1 MKYQKIYLSGIVKNF
16 PNIFLSLGSN
26 IGDKKLNITNAL
38 FELSEYVN
46 IKKVSSLYESDPLLF
61 EDQDN
66 FYNLVIE
73 IEYEETALDLLNII
87 KNIEIKLGRQ
97 STFRYGPRVIDIDI
111 LFFNNQ
117 VIQEENLTI
126 PHYDWH
132 NRKFVVEPLSE
143 LINQKILI
151 DESNIINQNIKNIG
165 NIIY

>member
-26 IGDKKLNITNAL
+26 IGDKKLNITKAL
-38 FELSEYVN
+38 SELSEYVN

-87 KNIEIKLGRQ
+87 KNIEIKIGRQ
-97 STFRYGPRVIDIDI
+97 STFRYGPRIIDIDI

-117 VIQEENLTI
+117 VIKEENLTI

-132 NRKFVVEPLSE
+132 NRRFVVEPLSE

-151 DESNIINQNIKNIG
+151 DESNILNQNIKNIG

>member
-1 MKYQKIYLSGIVKNF
+1 MKNF

-26 IGDKKLNITNAL
+26 IGDKKLNLINAL
-38 FELSEYVN
+38 SELSEYVN

-61 EDQDN
+61 ENQDN
-66 FYNLVIE
+66 FYNIVIE
-73 IEYEETALDLLNII
+73 IEYEETAYDLLNII

-97 STFRYGPRVIDIDI
+97 TTFRYGPRIIDIDI

-117 VIQEENLTI
+117 IIQEENLTI

-143 LINQKILI
+143 LINQQILI
-151 DESNIINQNIKNIG
+151 DQRNISNQNIKNIG

>member
-1 MKYQKIYLSGIVKNF
+1 MKNF
-16 PNIFLSLGSN
+16 HNIFLSLGSN
-26 IGDKKLNITNAL
+26 IGDKKLNIKNAL
-38 FELSEYVN
+38 SVLSEYVN

-61 EDQDN
+61 ENQDN

-73 IEYEETALDLLNII
+73 IEFEKSAVDLLNII

-97 STFRYGPRVIDIDI
+97 KTFRYGPRIIDIDI

-117 VIQEENLTI
+117 IIQEENLTV

-143 LINQKILI
+143 LLGQEKLI
-151 DESNIINQNIKNIG
+151 DEINISNQNIKNIG
-165 NIIY
+165 KIIY

>member
-151 DESNIINQNIKNIG
+151 DESNILNQNIKNIG

>member
-38 FELSEYVN
+38 SELSEYVI

-87 KNIEIKLGRQ
+87 KNIENKLGRQ
-97 STFRYGPRVIDIDI
+97 STFRYGPRIIDIDI

-143 LINQKILI
+143 LINQKILN
-151 DESNIINQNIKNIG
+151 DETNILNQNIKNIG

>member
-1 MKYQKIYLSGIVKNF
+1 MKYQKIYLLGIVKNF

-38 FELSEYVN
+38 SELSEYVI

-61 EDQDN
+61 ENQDK

-87 KNIEIKLGRQ
+87 KNIENKLGRQ
-97 STFRYGPRVIDIDI
+97 STFRYGPRIIDIDI

-143 LINQKILI
+143 LINQKILN
-151 DESNIINQNIKNIG
+151 DETNILNQNIKNIG

>member
-38 FELSEYVN
+38 SELSEYVI

-151 DESNIINQNIKNIG
+151 DESNILNQNIKNIG

>member
-1 MKYQKIYLSGIVKNF
+1 MKNF

-26 IGDKKLNITNAL
+26 IGDKKLNLINAL
-38 FELSEYVN
+38 NELSEYVN

-61 EDQDN
+61 ENQDN
-66 FYNLVIE
+66 FYNIVIE
-73 IEYEETALDLLNII
+73 IEYEETAYDLLNII

-97 STFRYGPRVIDIDI
+97 TTFRYGPRIIDIDI

-117 VIQEENLTI
+117 IIQEENLTI

-143 LINQKILI
+143 LINQQILI
-151 DESNIINQNIKNIG
+151 DERIISNQNIKNIG

>member
-1 MKYQKIYLSGIVKNF
+1 MKYQKIYLLGIVKNF

-38 FELSEYVN
+38 SELSEYVI

-87 KNIEIKLGRQ
+87 KNIENKLGRQ
-97 STFRYGPRVIDIDI
+97 STFRYGPRIIDIDI

-143 LINQKILI
+143 LINQKILN
-151 DESNIINQNIKNIG
+151 DETNILNQNIKNIG

>member
-61 EDQDN
+61 ENQDK

-87 KNIEIKLGRQ
+87 KNIENKLGRQ
-97 STFRYGPRVIDIDI
+97 STFRYGPRIIDIDI

-143 LINQKILI
+143 LINQKILN
-151 DESNIINQNIKNIG
+151 DETNILNQNIKNIG

>member
-38 FELSEYVN
+38 IELSEYVN

>member
-26 IGDKKLNITNAL
+26 IGDKKLNLINAL
-38 FELSEYVN
+38 SELSEYVN

-61 EDQDN
+61 ENQDN

-73 IEYEETALDLLNII
+73 IEYEETAYDLLNII

-97 STFRYGPRVIDIDI
+97 TTFRYGPRIIDIDI

-117 VIQEENLTI
+117 IIQEENLTI

-143 LINQKILI
+143 LINQQILI
-151 DESNIINQNIKNIG
+151 DERNISNQNIKNIG

>member
-1 MKYQKIYLSGIVKNF
+1 VKNF

-26 IGDKKLNITNAL
+26 IGDKKLNIKNAL
-38 FELSEYVN
+38 SVLSEYVN
-46 IKKVSSLYESDPLLF
+46 IKKVSSLYESDQLLF
-61 EDQDN
+61 ENQDN

-73 IEYEETALDLLNII
+73 IEFEKSAVDLLNII

-97 STFRYGPRVIDIDI
+97 KTFRYGPRIIDIDI

-117 VIQEENLTI
+117 IIQEENLTV

-143 LINQKILI
+143 LLGQEKLI
-151 DESNIINQNIKNIG
+151 DEINISNQNIKNIG
-165 NIIY
+165 KIIY

>member
-1 MKYQKIYLSGIVKNF
+1 MKNF

-26 IGDKKLNITNAL
+26 IGDKKLNLINAL
-38 FELSEYVN
+38 CELSEYVN

-61 EDQDN
+61 ENQDN

-73 IEYEETALDLLNII
+73 IEFEKSAVDLLNII

-97 STFRYGPRVIDIDI
+97 KTFRYGPRIIDIDI

-117 VIQEENLTI
+117 IIQEENLTV

-132 NRKFVVEPLSE
+132 NRKFVVKPLSE
-143 LINQKILI
+143 LLGQEVLI
-151 DESNIINQNIKNIG
+151 DEINISNQNIKNIG
-165 NIIY
+165 KIIY

>member
-26 IGDKKLNITNAL
+26 IGDKKLNITKAL
-38 FELSEYVN
+38 SELSEYVN

-61 EDQDN
+61 ENQDK

-87 KNIEIKLGRQ
+87 KNIEIKIGRQ
-97 STFRYGPRVIDIDI
+97 STFRYGPRIIDIDI

-117 VIQEENLTI
+117 VIKEENLTI

-132 NRKFVVEPLSE
+132 NRRFVVEPLSE

-151 DESNIINQNIKNIG
+151 DESNILNQNIKNIG

>member
-1 MKYQKIYLSGIVKNF
+1 VKNF

-26 IGDKKLNITNAL
+26 IGDKKLNLINAL
-38 FELSEYVN
+38 SELSEYVN

-61 EDQDN
+61 ENQDN
-66 FYNLVIE
+66 FYNIVIE
-73 IEYEETALDLLNII
+73 IEYEETAYDLLNII

-97 STFRYGPRVIDIDI
+97 TTFRYGPRIIDIDI

-117 VIQEENLTI
+117 IIQEENLTI

-143 LINQKILI
+143 LINQQILI
-151 DESNIINQNIKNIG
+151 DERIISNQNIKNIG

>member
-1 MKYQKIYLSGIVKNF
+1 VKNF

-26 IGDKKLNITNAL
+26 IGDKKLNIKNAL
-38 FELSEYVN
+38 SVLSEYVN

-61 EDQDN
+61 ENQDN

-73 IEYEETALDLLNII
+73 IEFEKSAVDLLNII

-97 STFRYGPRVIDIDI
+97 TTFRYGPRIIDIDI

-117 VIQEENLTI
+117 IIQEENLTV

-143 LINQKILI
+143 LINQQILI
-151 DESNIINQNIKNIG
+151 DQRNISNQNIKNIG

>member
-38 FELSEYVN
+38 SELSEYVI

-87 KNIEIKLGRQ
+87 KNIENKLGRQ
-97 STFRYGPRVIDIDI
+97 STFRYGPRIIDIDI

-117 VIQEENLTI
+117 VIQEENLTV

>member
-38 FELSEYVN
+38 SELSEYVI

-61 EDQDN
+61 ENQDK

-97 STFRYGPRVIDIDI
+97 TTFRYGPRIIDIDI

-143 LINQKILI
+143 LINQKILN
-151 DESNIINQNIKNIG
+151 DETNILNQNIKNIG

>member
-38 FELSEYVN
+38 SELSEYVI

-97 STFRYGPRVIDIDI
+97 STFRYGPRIIDIDI

>member
-38 FELSEYVN
+38 IELSEYVN

-87 KNIEIKLGRQ
+87 KNIEIKIGRQ
-97 STFRYGPRVIDIDI
+97 STFRYGPRIIDIDI

-117 VIQEENLTI
+117 VIKEENLTI

-132 NRKFVVEPLSE
+132 NRRFVVEPLSE

-151 DESNIINQNIKNIG
+151 DESNILNQNIKNIG

>member
-26 IGDKKLNITNAL
+26 IGDKKLNLINAL
-38 FELSEYVN
+38 NELSEYVN

-61 EDQDN
+61 ENQDN
-66 FYNLVIE
+66 FYNIVIE
-73 IEYEETALDLLNII
+73 IEYEETAYDLLNII

-97 STFRYGPRVIDIDI
+97 TTFRYGPRIIDIDI

-117 VIQEENLTI
+117 IIQEENLTI

-143 LINQKILI
+143 LINQQIFI
-151 DESNIINQNIKNIG
+151 DERNISNQNIKNIG

>member
-1 MKYQKIYLSGIVKNF
+1 MKNF

-26 IGDKKLNITNAL
+26 IGDKKLNLINAL
-38 FELSEYVN
+38 SELSEYVN

-61 EDQDN
+61 ENQDN
-66 FYNLVIE
+66 FYNIVIE
-73 IEYEETALDLLNII
+73 IEYEETAYDLLNII

-97 STFRYGPRVIDIDI
+97 TTFRYGPRIIDIDI

-117 VIQEENLTI
+117 IIQEENLTI

-143 LINQKILI
+143 LINQQILI
-151 DESNIINQNIKNIG
+151 DERIISNQNIKNIG

>member
-1 MKYQKIYLSGIVKNF
+1 MKNF

-26 IGDKKLNITNAL
+26 IGDKKLNLINAL
-38 FELSEYVN
+38 NELSEYVN

-61 EDQDN
+61 ENQDN
-66 FYNLVIE
+66 FYNIVIE
-73 IEYEETALDLLNII
+73 IEYEETAYDLLNII

-97 STFRYGPRVIDIDI
+97 TTFRYGPRIIDIDI

-117 VIQEENLTI
+117 IIQEENLTI

-143 LINQKILI
+143 LINQQMLI
-151 DESNIINQNIKNIG
+151 DERIISNQNIKNIG

>member
-1 MKYQKIYLSGIVKNF
+1 MKNF

-26 IGDKKLNITNAL
+26 IGDKKLNLINAL
-38 FELSEYVN
+38 SELSEYVN

-61 EDQDN
+61 ENQDN
-66 FYNLVIE
+66 FYNIVIE
-73 IEYEETALDLLNII
+73 IEYEETAYDLLNII

-97 STFRYGPRVIDIDI
+97 TTFRYGPRIIDIDI

-117 VIQEENLTI
+117 IIQEENLTI

-143 LINQKILI
+143 LINQQILI
-151 DESNIINQNIKNIG
+151 DERNISNQNIKNIG

>member
-97 STFRYGPRVIDIDI
+97 STFRYGPRIIDIDI

-132 NRKFVVEPLSE
+132 NRRFVVEPLSE
-143 LINQKILI
+143 LINQKIFI

>member
-26 IGDKKLNITNAL
+26 IGDKKLNIAKAL
-38 FELSEYVN
+38 SELSEYVN

-87 KNIEIKLGRQ
+87 KNIEIKIGRQ
-97 STFRYGPRVIDIDI
+97 STFRYGPRIIDIDI

-117 VIQEENLTI
+117 VIKEENLTI

-132 NRKFVVEPLSE
+132 NRRFVVEPLSE

-151 DESNIINQNIKNIG
+151 NESNILNQNIKNIG

>member
-1 MKYQKIYLSGIVKNF
+1 MKNF

-26 IGDKKLNITNAL
+26 IGDKKLNLINAL
-38 FELSEYVN
+38 SELSEYVN
-46 IKKVSSLYESDPLLF
+46 IKKISSLYESDPLLF
-61 EDQDN
+61 ENQDN
-66 FYNLVIE
+66 FYNIVIE
-73 IEYEETALDLLNII
+73 IEYEETAYDLLNII

-97 STFRYGPRVIDIDI
+97 TTFRYGPRIIDIDI

-117 VIQEENLTI
+117 IIQEENLTI

-143 LINQKILI
+143 LINQQMLI
-151 DESNIINQNIKNIG
+151 DERIISNQNIKNIG

>member
-1 MKYQKIYLSGIVKNF
+1 MKNF

-26 IGDKKLNITNAL
+26 IGDKKLNIKNAL
-38 FELSEYVN
+38 SFLSEYVN

-61 EDQDN
+61 ENQDN

-73 IEYEETALDLLNII
+73 IEFEKSAVDLLNII

-97 STFRYGPRVIDIDI
+97 KTFRYGPRIIDIDI

-117 VIQEENLTI
+117 IIQEENLTV

-132 NRKFVVEPLSE
+132 NRKFVVVPLSE
-143 LINQKILI
+143 LLGQEKLI
-151 DESNIINQNIKNIG
+151 DEINISNQNIKNIG
-165 NIIY
+165 KIIY

>member
-87 KNIEIKLGRQ
+87 KNIEIKIGRQ
-97 STFRYGPRVIDIDI
+97 STFRYGPRIIDIDI

-151 DESNIINQNIKNIG
+151 DESNIINQKIKNIG

>member
-132 NRKFVVEPLSE
+132 NRRFVVEPLSE

-151 DESNIINQNIKNIG
+151 DESNILNQNIKNIG